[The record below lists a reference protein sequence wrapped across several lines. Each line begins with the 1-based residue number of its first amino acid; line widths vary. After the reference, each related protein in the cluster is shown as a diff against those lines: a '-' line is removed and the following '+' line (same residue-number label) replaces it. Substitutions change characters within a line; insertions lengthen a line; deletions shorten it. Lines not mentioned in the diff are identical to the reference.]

1 MRARLRNG
9 GGAIVLLTTLANR
22 LFSLGIPITEKIV
35 RTVVVY
41 GALLVLFRIGGKRTA
56 AQLNTF
62 DLVVLLLISNVVQ
75 NAIIGPDNSLL
86 GGLIGATALVV
97 ANDLITRFVRRSDL
111 VDRAMEGN
119 ETRLVEDGAFLD
131 PQLRR
136 LGIRTADL
144 EVALRRQGAEN
155 VHQVERADLYPTGAV
170 VVDLRP
176 KAHGASLGDIERLER
191 KLDQLTASVDRLA
204 QADS

>member
-1 MRARLRNG
+1 M
-9 GGAIVLLTTLANR
+9 LLAAVAQR
-22 LFSLGIPITEKIV
+22 LFSTGIPITEKLV

-41 GALLVLFRIGGKRTA
+41 GALLFLIRLGGKRTA
-56 AQLNTF
+56 AQLNSF

-86 GGLIGATALVV
+86 GGLIGATALVA
-97 ANDLITRFVRRSDL
+97 ANDVISRFARRNDAL
-111 VDRAMEGN
+111 DRAMEGT

-131 PQLRR
+131 RQLRR

-155 VHQVERADLYPTGAV
+155 ILQVKQADLYPSGAIV
-170 VVDLRP
+170 VELRP
-176 KAHGASLGDIERLER
+176 EAHGASLDDIDRLER
-191 KLDQLTASVDRLA
+191 KLDQLTASVDRLG
-204 QADS
+204 QARS